1 MAFNTIKDIVK
12 YSTETFADMTAF
24 KYIDGREII
33 EKKYSDVKNDSE
45 TISCVLNCMNLAGKH
60 IALIGTSSYPW
71 IVSYLGIVNSA
82 SVAVPL
88 DASLPAEELYD
99 LLNRSD
105 SSALFYDK
113 THTAVADG
121 VRENC
126 PGITHIVCLQD
137 TESADGEYS
146 YSLPVLMQECK
157 CTCENSNYETEI
169 DPDKMCTLMFTSGT
183 TGKSKGVMLSNRNLA
198 SNVEACVVQIEPGT
212 VSMSVLP
219 IHHSYCLTSD
229 ILKSMSLG
237 SCICINDSML
247 HFTKNLQKFKPK
259 VILLV
264 PLIIETIYHQL
275 RDTKANIPKEMIA
288 KAAFGGNL
296 EIIFSGGA
304 YLNPDLVD
312 FFAEYGISVL
322 QGYGMTECSPV
333 ISNNNQINSKNGS
346 IGKPLKNCSVK
357 FVDEEICIKGS
368 SVMLGYYNMPKET
381 AEALDEDGWL
391 HTGDLGY
398 LDDEGYLYITGRKK
412 NLIILSNGEN
422 ISPEELENALGKN
435 DLVMEVLVREN
446 GQAIE
451 AEIFPDAEYA
461 EKHGISDINAA
472 LQDIIDEFNK
482 DMPLYKRIT
491 SFKTRDT
498 EFEKNTTKKI
508 KRF

>member
-1 MAFNTIKDIVK
+1 MAFNTINDIIT
-12 YSTETFADMTAF
+12 YSAENYSDMTAF
-24 KYIDGREII
+24 KYIAGKEIC
-33 EKKYSDVKNDSE
+33 EKKYSEVKSESE
-45 TISCVLNCMNLAGKH
+45 TVSCVLNSLGLAGKH
-60 IALIGTSSYPW
+60 IAIIGTSSYPW
-71 IVSYLGIVNSA
+71 IISYLGIVNSG

-88 DASLPAEELYD
+88 DASLPANELYD

-105 SSALFYDK
+105 STALFYDK
-113 THTAVADG
+113 TQKEVAER
-121 VRENC
+121 VRNNC
-126 PGITHIVCLQD
+126 SAITHIICLQD
-137 TESADGEYS
+137 DDSADGEYS
-146 YSLPVLMQECK
+146 YNLPSLMQECN
-157 CTCENSNYETEI
+157 CGGYDTEI

-229 ILKSMSLG
+229 ILKSLSLG

-247 HFTKNLQKFKPK
+247 HFTKNLRKFKPK
-259 VILLV
+259 VMLLV

-275 RDTKANIPKEMIA
+275 RDTKADIPKEMIA

-312 FFAEYGISVL
+312 FFAEYGISIL

-333 ISNNNQINSKNGS
+333 ISNNNQIDSRNGS

-368 SVMLGYYNMPKET
+368 SVMMGYYKMPKET

-391 HTGDLGY
+391 HTGDLGR
-398 LDDEGYLYITGRKK
+398 LDEDGYLYITGRKK
-412 NLIILSNGEN
+412 NLIILANGEN

-435 DLVMEVLVREN
+435 DLIMEVLVREN

-451 AEIFPDAEYA
+451 AEIFPDFEYA
-461 EKHGISDINAA
+461 ENHSISDINAE
-472 LQDIIDEFNK
+472 LQNIIDAFNK

-491 SFKTRDT
+491 SFKTRDV

>member
-1 MAFNTIKDIVK
+1 MPFNTIKDIISYSAEK
-12 YSTETFADMTAF
+12 YTDMTAF
-24 KYIDGREII
+24 KYTDGKEII
-33 EKKYSDVKNDSE
+33 EKKYSDVKKDSE
-45 TISCVLNCMNLAGKH
+45 TISCILNRMNLVGKH
-60 IALIGTSSYPW
+60 IALIGKSSYPW
-71 IVSYLGIVNSA
+71 IISYFGIVNSG

-88 DASLPAEELYD
+88 DASLPASDLYD

-105 SSALFYDK
+105 SSAVFYDK
-113 THTAVADG
+113 TQKSVAEEIRD
-121 VRENC
+121 NC
-126 PGITHIVCLQD
+126 PAITNIFCLQEE
-137 TESADGEYS
+137 ESADDKYL
-146 YSLPVLMQECK
+146 YSLPKLIQEFSGN
-157 CTCENSNYETEI
+157 TYETEI

-198 SNVEACVVQIEPGT
+198 SNVEASVVQIEPGT
-212 VSMSVLP
+212 VSLSVLP

-229 ILKSMSLG
+229 ILKSLSLG
-237 SCICINDSML
+237 SCVCINDSML
-247 HFTKNLQKFKPK
+247 HFSKNLNKFKPK

-275 RDTKANIPKEMIA
+275 RDTKADIPKEMIA

-312 FFAEYGISVL
+312 FFAEYGISIL

-333 ISNNNQINSKNGS
+333 ISSNNQIDCKNGS
-346 IGKPLKNCSVK
+346 IGKPLKNCSIK
-357 FVDEEICIKGS
+357 FVDEEICVKGS
-368 SVMLGYYNMPKET
+368 SVMMGYYKMPNET

-398 LDDEGYLYITGRKK
+398 MDDDGYLYITGRKK

-446 GQAIE
+446 GQTIE
-451 AEIFPDAEYA
+451 AEIFPDLEYA
-461 EKHGISDINAA
+461 EKHNINDINAE
-472 LQDIIDEFNK
+472 LQKIIDDFNK
-482 DMPLYKRIT
+482 NMPLYKRIT

>member
-1 MAFNTIKDIVK
+1 MAFNTIKDIIT
-12 YSTETFADMTAF
+12 YSTEKFADMTAF
-24 KYIDGREII
+24 KYIDGKEIA

-45 TISCVLNCMNLAGKH
+45 AISCVLSKLNLDGKH

-71 IVSYLGIVNSA
+71 IISYFGIVNSG

-88 DASLPAEELYD
+88 DASLPANELYE
-99 LLNRSD
+99 LINRSD

-113 THTAVADG
+113 AQKAVADG

-126 PGITHIVCLQD
+126 PAITHIICLQD
-137 TESADGEYS
+137 DYSADCEYS
-146 YSLPVLMQECK
+146 YSLSSLMKECN
-157 CTCENSNYETEI
+157 CSGYDTEI

-229 ILKSMSLG
+229 ILKSLSLG

-247 HFTKNLQKFKPK
+247 HFTKNLRKFQPR
-259 VILLV
+259 VMLLV

-275 RDTKANIPKEMIA
+275 RDTKAEIPKEMIA

-312 FFAEYGISVL
+312 FFAEYGISIL

-346 IGKPLKNCSVK
+346 IGKPLSNCSVK
-357 FVDEEICIKGS
+357 FVDEEICIKGT
-368 SVMLGYYNMPKET
+368 SVMMGYYKMPKET

-398 LDDEGYLYITGRKK
+398 LDDEGFLYITGRKK

-435 DLVMEVLVREN
+435 DLIMEVLVREN

-451 AEIFPDAEYA
+451 AEIFPDLEYA
-461 EKHGISDINAA
+461 EKQGISDVNAQ
-472 LQDIIDEFNK
+472 LQKIIDDFNK
-482 DMPLYKRIT
+482 DMPLYKRIN
-491 SFKTRDT
+491 SFKTRDV

>member
-1 MAFNTIKDIVK
+1 MAFNTIKDIVE
-12 YSTETFADMTAF
+12 YSAESYADMTAF
-24 KYIDGREII
+24 KYIEGKEIG
-33 EKKYSDVKNDSE
+33 EKKYSEVKSE
-45 TISCVLNCMNLAGKH
+45 SEAVSCALNGLGLAGKH

-71 IVSYLGIVNSA
+71 IISYLGIVNSG

-88 DASLPAEELYD
+88 DASLPANELYD

-105 SSALFYDK
+105 SSAVFFDK
-113 THTAVADG
+113 AQKAVAEGIRD
-121 VRENC
+121 NC
-126 PGITHIVCLQD
+126 PAITHIVCLQD
-137 TESADGEYS
+137 EAANIENLYN
-146 YSLPVLMQECK
+146 LPALLQE
-157 CTCENSNYETEI
+157 NRGSGFDTEI
-169 DPDKMCTLMFTSGT
+169 DPEKMCTLMFTSGT

-237 SCICINDSML
+237 SCICINDSAL
-247 HFTKNLQKFKPK
+247 HFTKNLRKFKPK
-259 VILLV
+259 VMLLV

-275 RDTKANIPKEMIA
+275 RDTKSYIPKNMIA

-312 FFAEYGISVL
+312 FFAEYGISIL

-346 IGKPLKNCSVK
+346 IGRPLKNCSVK
-357 FVDEEICIKGS
+357 FEDEEICVKGS
-368 SVMLGYYNMPKET
+368 SVMMGYYKMPKET

-422 ISPEELENALGKN
+422 ISPEELENELSKN
-435 DLVMEVLVREN
+435 DLVMEVLVRES
-446 GQAIE
+446 GQTIE
-451 AEIFPDAEYA
+451 AEIFPDLEYA
-461 EKHGISDINAA
+461 EKRRIKDVNAE
-472 LQDIIDEFNK
+472 LQKIIDEFNK

-491 SFKTRDT
+491 AFKTRDT

>member
-1 MAFNTIKDIVK
+1 MGFDTIKNIVD
-12 YSTETFADMTAF
+12 YSAKSFADMTAF
-24 KYIDGREII
+24 KYIEGKEII

-45 TISCVLNCMNLAGKH
+45 AVSRVLDSFGLIKKH
-60 IALIGTSSYPW
+60 IAIIGTSSYEW
-71 IVSYLGIVNSA
+71 VISYLGIVDSG

-88 DASLPAEELYD
+88 DASLPASELCD
-99 LLNRSD
+99 LVNRSD
-105 SSALFYDK
+105 AAAVFYGASHK
-113 THTAVADG
+113 AVIDSI
-121 VRENC
+121 RENC
-126 PGITHIVCLQD
+126 PEVEHTICLGEA
-137 TESADGEYS
+137 ESGSLSLPKLIEENRGEYS
-146 YSLPVLMQECK
+146 AD
-157 CTCENSNYETEI
+157 I
-169 DPDKMCTLMFTSGT
+169 DPDKLCTLMFTSGT
-183 TGKSKGVMLSNRNLA
+183 TGKSKGVMLSHRNLA
-198 SNVEACVVQIEPGT
+198 SNVENCVVQIEPGT

-219 IHHSYCLTSD
+219 IHHAYCLTSD

-237 SCICINDSML
+237 SCICLNDSML
-247 HFTKNLQKFKPK
+247 HFSKNLRKFKPK
-259 VILLV
+259 VMLLV
-264 PLIIETIYHQL
+264 PLVIETIYHQL
-275 RDTKANIPKEMIA
+275 RDSSAKSVVPKKMIA

-346 IGKPLKNCSVK
+346 IGKPLANCEVK
-357 FVDEEICIKGS
+357 FVQEEICIKGS
-368 SVMLGYYNMPKET
+368 SVMMGYYNMPKET

-398 LDDEGYLYITGRKK
+398 LDEDGYLYITGRKK

-422 ISPEELENALGKN
+422 ISPEELENILGKN
-435 DLVMEVLVREN
+435 DLIMEVLVRGVDQN
-446 GQAIE
+446 IE
-451 AEIFPDAEYA
+451 AEIFPDYEYA
-461 EKHGISDINAA
+461 EKHKIKDIPAA
-472 LQDIIDEFNK
+472 LQEIIDEFNK

-491 SFKTRDT
+491 SLKIRDT

>member
-1 MAFNTIKDIVK
+1 MEFNTIKNIID
-12 YSTETFADMTAF
+12 YCTSAFADMTAF
-24 KYIDGREII
+24 KYIENKNIV
-33 EKKYSDVKNDSE
+33 EKKYSDLRNDVNAVSRAL
-45 TISCVLNCMNLAGKH
+45 TALGLKGKH
-60 IALIGTSSYPW
+60 IAIIGTSSYEW
-71 IVSYLGIVNSA
+71 VITYLGIVCSG

-88 DASLPAEELYD
+88 DASLPSAELCD
-99 LLNRSD
+99 LVNRSD
-105 SSALFYDK
+105 SEAVFYSAS
-113 THTAVADG
+113 HTAVAEDIKT
-121 VRENC
+121 NC
-126 PGITHIVCLQD
+126 PNAVYLVCLNNM
-137 TESADGEYS
+137 EGSS
-146 YSLPVLMQECK
+146 YNLPSLVE
-157 CTCENSNYETEI
+157 ENRGDFVTDI

-198 SNVEACVVQIEPGT
+198 SNVENCVVQIEPGT

-219 IHHSYCLTSD
+219 IHHAYCLTSD
-229 ILKSMSLG
+229 ILKSLSLG
-237 SCICINDSML
+237 SCICLNDSML
-247 HFTKNLQKFKPK
+247 HFSKNLRKFKPR

-264 PLIIETIYHQL
+264 PLVIETIYHQL
-275 RDTKANIPKEMIA
+275 RDSSEKSSIPKEMIA

-312 FFAEYGISVL
+312 FFAEYGISIL

-333 ISNNNQINSKNGS
+333 ISNNNQISSKNGS
-346 IGKPLKNCSVK
+346 IGKPLANCEVK

-368 SVMLGYYNMPKET
+368 SVMMGYYNMPKET
-381 AEALDEDGWL
+381 AEALDSDGWL

-398 LDDEGYLYITGRKK
+398 IDDDGFLYITGRKK

-435 DLVMEVLVREN
+435 DLVMEVLVRGTDQN
-446 GQAIE
+446 IE
-451 AEIFPDAEYA
+451 AEIFPDTEYA
-461 EKHGISDINAA
+461 QKQNINDIKGE
-472 LQDIIDEFNK
+472 LQKIIDDFNK

-491 SFKTRDT
+491 SLKIRDT